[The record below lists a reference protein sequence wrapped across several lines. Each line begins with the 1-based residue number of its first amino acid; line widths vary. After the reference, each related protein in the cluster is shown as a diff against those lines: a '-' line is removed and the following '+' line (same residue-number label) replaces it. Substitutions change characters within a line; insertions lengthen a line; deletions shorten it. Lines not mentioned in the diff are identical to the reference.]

1 MKIVVPKYLEK
12 ENGVIEM
19 TISRYLLPKFMG
31 LTGKNINLSNLY
43 DQMIQ
48 SYDDDIEFVIPKWIF
63 DLKDEISKTIDPLTG
78 ESRNYLI
85 SLDGSE
91 LIKTMICIDRSVSLW
106 YDLCLMSEQS
116 YKSLVFEDEIDPV
129 LARDVLVGSEA
140 VKIEFQSDIKI
151 EKLWKMIE

>member
-1 MKIVVPKYLEK
+1 
-12 ENGVIEM
+12 
-19 TISRYLLPKFMG
+19 
-31 LTGKNINLSNLY
+31 
-43 DQMIQ
+43 
-48 SYDDDIEFVIPKWIF
+48 
-63 DLKDEISKTIDPLTG
+63 
-78 ESRNYLI
+78 
-85 SLDGSE
+85 
-91 LIKTMICIDRSVSLW
+91 MICIDRSVSLW